1 MVSTEQWFG
10 SLLSKHYIVLE
21 PSRHN
26 RVLFI
31 LRRRRFTRGPRRRLS
46 PRPSTALAEHDA
58 AAAEACREFAR
69 QNTWER
75 HGEQLAKVLS

>member
-1 MVSTEQWFG
+1 VRRSGRTTSLRDRSILMVSTEQWFG

-31 LRRRRFTRGPRRRLS
+31 LRRRRFTGATPE
-46 PRPSTALAEHDA
+46 AFA
-58 AAAEACREFAR
+58 AAVDRAGRA
-69 QNTWER
+69 
-75 HGEQLAKVLS
+75 